1 MSELSNLKR
10 VVKSGEERM
19 LKTEQC
25 VTFGHYGPDFSFLH
39 HGQANSTSNLLDKV
53 LVNDLHSVQLVI
65 VFLFADIHLNS

>member
-25 VTFGHYGPDFSFLH
+25 VTFGHYRPDLPFLH
-39 HGQANSTSNLLDKV
+39 CKKSNSTLNLLDKV
-53 LVNDLHSVQLVI
+53 LVNDLHSVQLAI
-65 VFLFADIHLNS
+65 VFLFADIHLNR

>member
-25 VTFGHYGPDFSFLH
+25 VTFGHYGPDFPFLH
-39 HGQANSTSNLLDKV
+39 CKKSNSRLNLLDKV
-53 LVNDLHSVQLVI
+53 LVNDLHSVQLAI
-65 VFLFADIHLNS
+65 VFLFADIHLNR